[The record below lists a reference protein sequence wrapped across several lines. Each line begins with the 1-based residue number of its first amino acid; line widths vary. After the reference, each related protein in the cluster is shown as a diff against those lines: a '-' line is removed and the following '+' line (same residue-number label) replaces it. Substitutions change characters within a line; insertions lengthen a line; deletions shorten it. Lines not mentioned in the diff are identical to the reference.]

1 MPGFRRAQLRGSDEL
16 FRPTDSEPAQAT
28 QEEIEVGVNGVSP
41 GATAVSPVP
50 NAPSHGQRSVR
61 LDVAEIELILEGLQQ
76 LKYPKTQP
84 QPSVEN
90 FERIESL
97 RKQLLEQI

>member
-16 FRPTDSEPAQAT
+16 FRPTDSEPTQAT

-41 GATAVSPVP
+41 GITAVSPVP
-50 NAPSHGQRSVR
+50 NAPAHGHRSVR
-61 LDVAEIELILEGLQQ
+61 LDVADIEMILEGLQQ

-84 QPSVEN
+84 RPSVED
-90 FERIESL
+90 FERIEAL
-97 RKQLLEQI
+97 RKLLLQQI